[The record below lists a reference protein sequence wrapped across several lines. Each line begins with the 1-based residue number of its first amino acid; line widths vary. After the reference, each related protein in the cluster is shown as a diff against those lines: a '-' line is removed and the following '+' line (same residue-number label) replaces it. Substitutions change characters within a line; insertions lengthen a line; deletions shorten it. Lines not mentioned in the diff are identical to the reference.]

1 MFEGDTLNRFGKK
14 FPRPFIEKIILKPN
28 SQIDVLISMFFEIP
42 ALDEEA
48 ELFINQL
55 ETNQDILLT
64 VSLCSSNKFNEAV
77 SSGNFL
83 ILGRDQRSLG
93 ASISSSGNSQLI
105 FKTFLFSDLFTN
117 SDDAEVQIQNDIFNS
132 EGKRFLK
139 LFSTV
144 NFTADTE
151 SYEYVTSFTRNRDAD
166 SKVVGFSNANFVR
179 SQTSDLIYERV
190 FNPDGTVNRDPI
202 QSYQEQ
208 SGVFYYQTPLASL
221 QMTYHKTDD
230 FGHKDIINAVGAI
243 NQKYSND
250 ESNNISYILSEF
262 SDSPRLFVRLQRA
275 LDNFTDKTRVSDV
288 GKLYNEISAYIVQTN
303 PLITAQSRLEKRQFS
318 NIKVK
323 DLRREPVPLD
333 TTSRTES
340 TNLDFIRSTSTFFP
354 EPVISRSLKP
364 LIIVPDYVDG
374 SYLEIP
380 LDGQALANPPDDAPP
395 IDINRYFKLVTN
407 GYFFF
412 DYEKALNYKSEIST
426 FLNPY
431 NIQQIFGRG
440 ALGSFFK
447 IKKFEITKTK
457 LLYGGDETLET
468 RYIYDPQNQTCD
480 RYNFNESYKSINVMN
495 FKASPG
501 ESTTGTYEAEGM
513 GGAVGS
519 RQIPVLRFYKFKE
532 ETYDTL
538 VAQRGFDT
546 LEGLGGYRLACFELN
561 DYESYGNIM
570 EGLPTNTTTHLD
582 RKLKTEIEITDRTMN
597 FYDTFIKDKI
607 HTVRDNLRKY
617 LNFADD
623 FCSYN
628 NIDGRFNDFFVSA
641 IKNEFDSPYP
651 WEEAPLFFTLFQ
663 QMLKASYHDSGL
675 RRRAAALIDMETAKK
690 TILEE
695 ISLISPETGTL
706 EDLQFFYEQ
715 LDTFV
720 KENFTKGSGLDSG
733 NRIYLEGME
742 ASSAGFSNLQNP
754 VIQLF
759 MSREDILYGSDVID
773 TFEVD
778 ELDQAAADVAATT
791 AQYEEDV
798 QNREEAKAAQE
809 LLAKCENYQL
819 LWHKRQ
825 KNLFSRASKVKNYSG
840 RKNKRQEYHNG
851 LSPKT
856 QDWIDFQNDKEK
868 EFTTDGCDSLGIG
881 EIGQISRER
890 LDPDTMYDRYDL
902 PANYDSNP
910 DYNFTMST
918 FKTAADID

>member
-1 MFEGDTLNRFGKK
+1 MSGLMFEGDTLNRFGKK

-28 SQIDVLISMFFEIP
+28 SQIDVSVSMFFEIP
-42 ALDEEA
+42 ALEQEA
-48 ELFINQL
+48 ESFINQL

-64 VSLCSSNKFNEAV
+64 VSLCSSHKFNEAV

-83 ILGRDQRSLG
+83 ILGRDRASLG
-93 ASISSSGNSQLI
+93 ASVRSPGDSQLI
-105 FKTFLFSDLFTN
+105 IKSFLFSDLFTN
-117 SDDAEVQIQNDIFNS
+117 SGDVEVQIQNDIFNS

-151 SYEYVTSFTRNRDAD
+151 SYEYVISFTRNRDTD
-166 SKVVGFSNANFVR
+166 SNVVGFSNANFVR

-190 FNPDGTVNRDPI
+190 FNSDGKVNRDPI

-250 ESNNISYILSEF
+250 ESNSISYILSEF

-275 LDNFTDKTRVSDV
+275 LDNFTDKTRVSDI

-303 PLITAQSRLEKRQFS
+303 PLITAQARLEKRQFS

-340 TNLDFIRSTSTFFP
+340 TNLDFMRSTSTFLP
-354 EPVISRSLKP
+354 EPVISRSLKA
-364 LIIVPDYVDG
+364 LIKVPDNID
-374 SYLEIP
+374 SNYLEIP
-380 LDGQALANPPDDAPP
+380 LHGPALATASPP

-412 DYEKALNYKSEIST
+412 DYEKALNYKSEISK

-440 ALGSFFK
+440 ALGAFFK
-447 IKKFEITKTK
+447 IEKFEITKAK
-457 LLYGGDETLET
+457 LLAKPIETKYT
-468 RYIYDPQNQTCD
+468 YNPQTQTCD
-480 RYNFNESYKSINVMN
+480 RYDFDGQYNSNNSMN

-501 ESTTGTYEAEGM
+501 ESTDGTYDLTDG
-513 GGAVGS
+513 VGS
-519 RQIPVLRFYKFKE
+519 IQIPVLRFYKFKE
-532 ETYDTL
+532 EAYDTL

-546 LEGLGGYRLACFELN
+546 IEGLGGYRLACFELN
-561 DYESYGNIM
+561 DYENYGNIFDQ
-570 EGLPTNTTTHLD
+570 TLD
-582 RKLKTEIEITDRTMN
+582 RKLQTEIEITDRTMN

-607 HTVRDNLRKY
+607 HTVRDNLKKY

-663 QMLKASYHDSGL
+663 QMLKASYHDGGA
-675 RRRAAALIDMETAKK
+675 RRREAALIDMETAKK

-715 LDTFV
+715 LDAFV
-720 KENFTKGSGLDSG
+720 KESFTKGSGLDSG

-778 ELDQAAADVAATT
+778 ELDQAAADAAAGI
-791 AQYEEDV
+791 AQREEDIQV
-798 QNREEAKAAQE
+798 RIEQE

-825 KNLFSRASKVKNYSG
+825 KNLWSRASKVKHYSG

-890 LDPDTMYDRYDL
+890 LDPNTMYEYEL
-902 PANYDSNP
+902 APIYESNP
-910 DYNFTMST
+910 DFNFTMSK
-918 FKTAADID
+918 FKIAADID